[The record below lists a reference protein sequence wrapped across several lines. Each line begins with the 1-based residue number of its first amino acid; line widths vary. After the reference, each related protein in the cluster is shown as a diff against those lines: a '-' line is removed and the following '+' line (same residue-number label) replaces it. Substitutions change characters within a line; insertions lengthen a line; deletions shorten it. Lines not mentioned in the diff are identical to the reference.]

1 MNRSAT
7 AWEVGFAESGNRSNS
22 LNRYS
27 QQTAF
32 PRLNPRRM
40 INRRMIG

>member
-1 MNRSAT
+1 MGVEHS

-32 PRLNPRRM
+32 FRPYP
-40 INRRMIG
+40 IE

>member
-1 MNRSAT
+1 MLKHS

-32 PRLNPRRM
+32 PRHYPFAE
-40 INRRMIG
+40 